1 MVSKDV
7 RREAR
12 GARGS
17 VGHPASRLVSR
28 RAGGFT
34 LLELIIVV
42 AIIGILAAIISP
54 NLRDAPTRAKE
65 AVLKTDLA
73 TMRKVIDQYH
83 ADKGYYP
90 PDLATLVDEDYLRA
104 VPIDPFT
111 GSAQT
116 WRVEY
121 MEIDFELEPIETE
134 ESETGEP
141 GIIDVY
147 SGADATALDGTRY
160 SEW

>member
-7 RREAR
+7 RGEAR

-17 VGHPASRLVSR
+17 VGHPASRLGSR

-42 AIIGILAAIISP
+42 SIIGILAAIVIP

-65 AVLKTDLA
+65 AVLQTDLA

-121 MEIDFELEPIETE
+121 MQIDFELEPIETE

-147 SGADATALDGTRY
+147 SGSDATALDGTRY